1 MPPSKDDEMN
11 KAETGLVS
19 IARISPK
26 LMAESTALIL
36 VDFQNEWFHPEGAY
50 ARTGVDISHM
60 QRIVA
65 PTVRLVEFCHE
76 QRIPV
81 ICLTYACRGRIDG
94 GPVFDKRPALR
105 ADGGNGLR
113 EGTFGVQ
120 VIPELPLSAEK
131 HGDWFIHRKRMSGF
145 YQTGLEQLLRDL
157 GRDTV
162 LITGVAT
169 GSCCESTA
177 RDANFRNFNA
187 IMVHDCLGTMG
198 GMTLHPITKEPH
210 YVTAEEMHFVS
221 LRNCQMIVCDV
232 MSSDECM
239 AELHS

>member
-1 MPPSKDDEMN
+1 MTTKTQGD
-11 KAETGLVS
+11 LVS
-19 IARISPK
+19 VPRISAQ
-26 LMAESTALIL
+26 LSSDRTALIL
-36 VDFQNEWFHPEGAY
+36 IDFQNEWFSKDGAY
-50 ARTGVDISHM
+50 ARMNVDISHM
-60 QRIVA
+60 LRIVE
-65 PTVRLVEFCHE
+65 PTVKLINFCHAE
-76 QRIPV
+76 KIPV

-105 ADGGNGLR
+105 EDGGKGLR

-120 VIPELPLSAEK
+120 VIPELPLSAEH
-131 HGDWFIHRKRMSGF
+131 HGDWFIQRKRMSGF

-157 GRDTV
+157 GRDTL

-177 RDANFRNFNA
+177 RDANFRNFDA
-187 IMVHDCLGTMG
+187 VMVHDCLGTLG

-210 YVTAEEMHFVS
+210 FVSAEEMHLAS

-232 MSSDECM
+232 MGSEECM
-239 AELHS
+239 AELRTKAAA